1 MWCPLGASYI
11 PSSILLAL
19 TQCQSSYHTRRSSA
33 FSTWEHATY
42 ISISLRAQTFWFEI
56 FNSKCVLVNA
66 WSLLI
71 AYCDHMQLDWTPS
84 RHTQNNNS
92 PRDEPD
98 GLLSVCPQQ
107 IIIFVIVFVS
117 VGRPKTNPP
126 WWDNFNVLS
135 FVSNGSKLAEI
146 SNFDQAQIGCWWPNY
161 SHFRENQKKI

>member
-107 IIIFVIVFVS
+107 IIIFVIVLSPRQMRKKRTPFGETIPTRHYLS
-117 VGRPKTNPP
+117 SAYQNWQRYWSLTKPK
-126 WWDNFNVLS
+126 S
-135 FVSNGSKLAEI
+135 S
-146 SNFDQAQIGCWWPNY
+146 C
-161 SHFRENQKKI
+161 